1 MILAYF
7 GETKI
12 KNLGGAAL
20 GDEEVGG
27 LDVAVDDIFGV
38 SGVESVGNFDG
49 KCKERVEFHGAA
61 GDAMLERGALQKFHS
76 DEGLAV
82 LFADIVDGADV
93 GVIERRGGLSFPFK
107 TGEGLGIFG
116 DVVGEEFQSDK
127 ATKACV
133 FGFVDNAH
141 ASAAEF
147 FQNAV
152 MREGLA
158 DERRG
163 IRHRTLILGLERR
176 RVNTAKE
183 SGCGGVA
190 AGRPMVTSGTRAFPI
205 DTLYVGPYHPYR
217 EPIGGMHCSLNRQAF
232 CKGHWTC

>member
-1 MILAYF
+1 MILADL
-7 GETKI
+7 GEAKI
-12 KNLGGAAL
+12 EDFGGAAL

-27 LDVAVDDIFGV
+27 LDVAVDDTFGV
-38 SGVESVGNFDG
+38 RGVESVGNFDG

-61 GDAMLERGALQKFHS
+61 GNAMLERGALQKFHG

-82 LFADIVDGADV
+82 FLADIVDGADV
-93 GVIERRGGLSFPFK
+93 GVIEGRGGLGFPFK

-116 DVVGEEFQSDK
+116 NFVGEEFQGDK

-147 FQNAV
+147 LQDAV

-158 DERRG
+158 DERGR
-163 IRHRTLILGLERR
+163 IRHRTLILVLEGR
-176 RVNTAKE
+176 RVNKAK
-183 SGCGGVA
+183 GIRCGGW
-190 AGRPMVTSGTRAFPI
+190 
-205 DTLYVGPYHPYR
+205 
-217 EPIGGMHCSLNRQAF
+217 SLADR
-232 CKGHWTC
+232 G